1 MIILTSLSILFTV
14 MIVFVLGLIILKIVK
29 NRMLPNNSYTP
40 FDYITAQSTVEFH
53 EEKEETIEEV
63 KSGDKD
69 ATLH

>member
-1 MIILTSLSILFTV
+1 MIFLTSLSILFTV
-14 MIVFVLGLIILKIVK
+14 MIVFLIGFIIFKIVK
-29 NRMLPNNSYTP
+29 NRMLPNHSYTP

-69 ATLH
+69 SK

>member
-14 MIVFVLGLIILKIVK
+14 MIVFVLGLIIFKIVK

-53 EEKEETIEEV
+53 EEKEKTIEEV

-69 ATLH
+69 SK

>member
-1 MIILTSLSILFTV
+1 MLTSLSILFTV
-14 MIVFVLGLIILKIVK
+14 MIVFVLGLIIFKIVK

-53 EEKEETIEEV
+53 EEKEKTIEEV

-69 ATLH
+69 SK

>member
-1 MIILTSLSILFTV
+1 MIFLTSLSILFTV
-14 MIVFVLGLIILKIVK
+14 MIVFLIGFIIFKIIK

-63 KSGDKD
+63 KSGDKNSK
-69 ATLH
+69 